1 MPDGKFQTRSLAW
14 QLPSSFAAFAV
25 LAIFCSL
32 FWLSRADS
40 EAQLVEPLAVSGTP
54 ESGEPGSAE
63 LTPKK
68 NEITWGF
75 SDRWFPLMQIVEPSV
90 AAIGLPPTEVAPVTK
105 LVPAPSEERSTHEP
119 ADVQVQQGL
128 IPLPRRRPV
137 LAEELRVPLPRSR
150 PNGPAPQSV
159 FIAVGT
165 TDDRYPSP

>member
-1 MPDGKFQTRSLAW
+1 MPEGAVQTRSLAW
-14 QLPSSFAAFAV
+14 QLRFGFAAFAV
-25 LAIFCSL
+25 LAVCCSL
-32 FWLSRADS
+32 FWLSRAES
-40 EAQLVEPLAVSGTP
+40 EAELVEPLAGATP

-63 LTPKK
+63 LSPKK

-75 SDRWFPLMQIVEPSV
+75 SDRWFPLIQVVKPSV
-90 AAIGLPPTEVAPVTK
+90 PAVGQSSTEVAAMPQ
-105 LVPAPSEERSTHEP
+105 LVPTPSEERRTYEP
-119 ADVQVQQGL
+119 DDQVQSR

-137 LAEELRVPLPRSR
+137 LAEEPGVPLPRSR